1 MHNLSVFL
9 EHAITQY
16 GIVAVFLAMLLE
28 SACIPL
34 PSEVVMPFAGFEA
47 WLGHLSLWDAIIAG
61 ILGNLAGSLIAYAV
75 GKWGG
80 RPLLT
85 RYGRYI
91 FFSERHFNAAEKWF
105 SRYGSVAVLI
115 GRILPAIR
123 TFISLPAGIAKMN
136 LSKFIIFT
144 VIGTIPWVYILAE
157 VGYQLGKNWAVID
170 LHSHALTYLFAII
183 LIVTVIAFWMRNRQT
198 SSK

>member
-16 GIVAVFLAMLLE
+16 GIFAVFLAMLLE

-34 PSEVVMPFAGFEA
+34 PSEVIMPFAGFEA
-47 WLGHLSLWDAIIAG
+47 WLGHLSFWEAVIAG
-61 ILGNLAGSLIAYAV
+61 ILGNLAGSLIAYVV

-80 RPLLT
+80 RPLLS
-85 RYGRYI
+85 RYGKYI
-91 FFSERHFNAAEKWF
+91 FFSENHFNSAENWF
-105 SRYGSVAVLI
+105 SRYGSITVLL

-136 LSKFIIFT
+136 VGKFVIFT
-144 VIGTIPWVYILAE
+144 IIGTIPWVYILAE
-157 VGYQLGKNWAVID
+157 VGYQLGKNWSTID
-170 LHSHALTYLFAII
+170 LHSHALTYIFAII
-183 LIVTVIAFWMRNRQT
+183 LILAVIGFWIKNRQ
-198 SSK
+198 SSSR